1 MRPLDD
7 EIIGQD
13 AYYEPFFL
21 LHVFN
26 LGPKLEEKVVS
37 VSVVLDGSEQVSEAL
52 DLF

>member
-26 LGPKLEEKVVS
+26 LGPKLEEKVVL